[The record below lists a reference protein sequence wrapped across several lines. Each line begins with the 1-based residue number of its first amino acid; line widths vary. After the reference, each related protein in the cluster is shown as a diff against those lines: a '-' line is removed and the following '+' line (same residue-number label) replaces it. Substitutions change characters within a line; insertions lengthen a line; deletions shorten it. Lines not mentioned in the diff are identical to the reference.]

1 MWLIRTKLEPPAPTD
16 RLIARPALRRRLP
29 VILKSHL
36 TLVHAPAGFGKT
48 SLMAE
53 WQRCLRSQNVRTA
66 WLSVDEDDSDPL
78 QFLAYHIAVARGC
91 DVDRPR
97 NLAKCVTVE

>member
-1 MWLIRTKLEPPAPTD
+1 MWLIRTKLEPAAPTD

-29 VILKSHL
+29 AILKSHL

-78 QFLAYHIAVARGC
+78 QFFA
-91 DVDRPR
+91 
-97 NLAKCVTVE
+97 